1 MDHSSRTKRVD
12 RAEKGIALKI
22 ALIYSVVGI
31 LWILFSD
38 QLLLRSV
45 PDPNTLTYLQ
55 TFKGWLYILATSV
68 LLYVLIRRYAGSLT
82 RLMGRLRIS
91 EERIRHL
98 VDSVPDI
105 LYTARLPDFEVTF
118 ISPAVTAALG
128 FTPEDFAANPYL
140 LQDQLHDDDRH
151 RVLSEIRL
159 ASTRLKTFTVEYRT
173 WHKDGKTVR
182 WFRDSGNV
190 HEDENHRIA
199 SISGAMSDITERKET
214 ETRTAYMANHDSLT
228 GLLNQRGLVLVL
240 ESFMALARRRRQ
252 EMTCLILGIDGFGH
266 INDAY
271 GRRTGD
277 DLLVQIGHFLERTLR
292 ASDTIS
298 HAGDH
303 VIARV
308 GGNRFL
314 MVLPD
319 TRLKGAQALG
329 ERVLKEL
336 VQLKIPAGTEYIRVT
351 GKVGIAGFPAHA
363 EEADSLLSHAETAL
377 KRARSEGAKPIHV
390 FDNAERE
397 EDTQA
402 LRCVE
407 AIHSALEE
415 KRFMLHFQPIMHIPS
430 GELRHYEVLVRM
442 QAPDGRLIPP
452 GQFIEVAERFGMINQ
467 IDYRVLEMAFEHL
480 KKLARH
486 RRRITLSVNLSGAH
500 FGDTHLLQWLERK
513 FTNSGIDTR
522 NLILEITETAAVRD
536 MQKARNLMQSLKA
549 LGYRFALD
557 DFGIGFTSFSHLRT
571 LPVDIVK
578 IDGSFVRNL
587 HTSREDRG
595 LVQAIINV
603 ARTFNKEVVAEF
615 VENGEILKILQRF
628 GVDYAQGFHIGRP
641 EPSIPLNEA
650 SQGDTENAVPHS
662 LDLNFVKP

>member
-1 MDHSSRTKRVD
+1 MDDSSRTKKVD
-12 RAEKGIALKI
+12 RAEKGIALKV
-22 ALIYSVVGI
+22 ALVYSVVGI

-38 QLLLRSV
+38 QLLLKGA
-45 PDPNTLTYLQ
+45 PDPRALTYLQ
-55 TFKGWLYILATSV
+55 TFKGWLYILATAV
-68 LLYVLIRRYAGSLT
+68 LLYVLIRRYAGSLA

-105 LYTARLPDFEVTF
+105 LYTARLPDFGVTF
-118 ISPAVTAALG
+118 ISPAVTTVLG

-140 LQDQLHDDDRH
+140 LQDQLHDDDRR
-151 RVLSEIRL
+151 RVLSEIRR
-159 ASTRLKTFTVEYRT
+159 AAAKLKTFTVEYRM

-190 HEDENHRIA
+190 YEDENHRIA
-199 SISGAMSDITERKET
+199 SISGAMSDITERKEA
-214 ETRTAYMANHDSLT
+214 EARAAYMANHDSLT
-228 GLLNQRGLVLVL
+228 GLLNQRGLILVL
-240 ESFMALARRRRQ
+240 ENFMALARRRQQ

-266 INDAY
+266 INDIY

-277 DLLVQIGHFLERTLR
+277 DLLVQVGQFLERTLR
-292 ASDTIS
+292 ASDVIS
-298 HAGDH
+298 HTRNQ
-303 VIARV
+303 VVARV

-314 MVLPD
+314 MALPD
-319 TRLKGAQALG
+319 TKLKGAQTLG
-329 ERVLKEL
+329 ERILKEL
-336 VQLKIPAGTEYIRVT
+336 GQLKIPAGTEYIRVT
-351 GKVGIAGFPAHA
+351 GKIGIAGFPTHA

-377 KRARSEGAKPIHV
+377 KRAKNEGAKPIHV

-407 AIHSALEE
+407 AIHRALED
-415 KRFMLHFQPIMHIPS
+415 KRFTLHFQPILHIPS
-430 GELRHYEVLVRM
+430 GALHHYEVLVRM
-442 QAPDGRLIPP
+442 QMPDNRLIPP

-480 KKLARH
+480 KKLAKQRRH
-486 RRRITLSVNLSGAH
+486 ITLSVNLSGAH
-500 FGDTHLLQWLERK
+500 FGDTRLLQWLENK

-536 MQKARNLMQSLKA
+536 MQKARTLMQSLKT

-595 LVQAIINV
+595 LVQAITNV
-603 ARTFNKEVVAEF
+603 AKTFNKKVVAEF

-628 GVDYAQGFHIGRP
+628 GVDYAQGFHIGKP
-641 EPSIPLNEA
+641 EPSIPFNEA
-650 SQGDTENAVPHS
+650 LQKEAENTIPHS
-662 LDLNFVKP
+662 LDLNLAKP

>member
-1 MDHSSRTKRVD
+1 MDDSSRTKKVD
-12 RAEKGIALKI
+12 RAEKGIALKV
-22 ALIYSVVGI
+22 ALVYSVVGI

-38 QLLLRSV
+38 QLLLKGA
-45 PDPNTLTYLQ
+45 PDPRALTYLQ
-55 TFKGWLYILATSV
+55 TFKGWLYILATAV
-68 LLYVLIRRYAGSLT
+68 LLYVLIRRYAGSLA

-105 LYTARLPDFEVTF
+105 LYTARLPDFGVTF
-118 ISPAVTAALG
+118 ISPAVTTVLG

-140 LQDQLHDDDRH
+140 LQDQLHDDDRR
-151 RVLSEIRL
+151 RVLSEIRR
-159 ASTRLKTFTVEYRT
+159 AAAKLKTFTVEYRM

-190 HEDENHRIA
+190 YEDENHRIA
-199 SISGAMSDITERKET
+199 SISGAMSDITERKEA
-214 ETRTAYMANHDSLT
+214 EARAAYMANHDSLT
-228 GLLNQRGLVLVL
+228 GLLNQRGLILVL
-240 ESFMALARRRRQ
+240 ENFMALARRRQQ

-266 INDAY
+266 INDIY

-277 DLLVQIGHFLERTLR
+277 DLLVQVGQFLERTLR
-292 ASDTIS
+292 ASDVIS
-298 HAGDH
+298 HTRNQ
-303 VIARV
+303 VVARV

-314 MVLPD
+314 MALPD
-319 TRLKGAQALG
+319 TKLKGAQTLG
-329 ERVLKEL
+329 ERILKEL
-336 VQLKIPAGTEYIRVT
+336 GQLKIPAGTEYIRVT
-351 GKVGIAGFPAHA
+351 GKIGIAGFPTHA

-377 KRARSEGAKPIHV
+377 KRAKNEGAKPIHV

-407 AIHSALEE
+407 AIHRALED
-415 KRFMLHFQPIMHIPS
+415 KRFTLHFQPILHIPS
-430 GELRHYEVLVRM
+430 GALHHYEVLVRM
-442 QAPDGRLIPP
+442 QMPDNRLVPP

-480 KKLARH
+480 KKLAKQRRH
-486 RRRITLSVNLSGAH
+486 ITLSVNLSGAH
-500 FGDTHLLQWLERK
+500 FGDTRLLQWLENK

-536 MQKARNLMQSLKA
+536 MQKARTLMQSLKT

-595 LVQAIINV
+595 LVQAITNV
-603 ARTFNKEVVAEF
+603 AKTFNKKVVAEF

-628 GVDYAQGFHIGRP
+628 GVDYAQGFHIGKP
-641 EPSIPLNEA
+641 EPSIPFNEA
-650 SQGDTENAVPHS
+650 LQKEAENTIPHS
-662 LDLNFVKP
+662 LDLNLAKP